1 MDGNVTIE
9 HVLLMEKFRVI
20 TLRLE
25 RVVDSPLSGG
35 AGPYHQRNPR
45 NDCGEFGAPQASLSL

>member
-1 MDGNVTIE
+1 VTIE

-35 AGPYHQRNPR
+35 AGPFYQRNPG
-45 NDCGEFGAPQASLSL
+45 NDCGNLGIP